1 MSQYDSAHVTWMLL
15 CICLL
20 VFMQLGFSCLE
31 AGAVRAKNSINVVI
45 KNCLDFCVS
54 ILCFTFVGFAL
65 MFASAESIGSQILAN
80 FSLTDTKLIIFILFH
95 AMFCATTVTIIS
107 GAVAERMSLSGYIS
121 ITVITAVV
129 IYPLCGRWVWG
140 GALFDGVRND
150 WLTQLGFH
158 DFAGGTLVHSVGG
171 WIALASVIIVGPRIG
186 RFGDDSQPIR
196 PSSLPLA
203 SLGVFM
209 LWIGWMGFNG
219 GSQLMLTNQTTSILY
234 ITVLGGVAGMSS
246 AALASKI
253 VHMQP
258 QVILILN
265 GGLAGLVAITAGADI
280 LTPWQ
285 ALLLGAI
292 CGLLPQF
299 SEKTLE
305 KYQIDDGV
313 GVIPVHLF
321 AGIVGTLAIGLLMP
335 LTEGVSR
342 LEQLG
347 VQVFGVIVVGSTA
360 FSIAYVSLKLISLR
374 VIMRV
379 PKAGEL
385 VGLNVWEH
393 GASTAQI
400 DLLRQMSVQAELGLF
415 NHRIVVE
422 PHTEEHHIATYYNT
436 VLDKFN
442 EVQEEREKALEKA
455 VWLAEHDALTGV
467 KNRRA
472 VTQVLTQEY
481 ERISRGGN
489 KASVAIIDIDFF
501 KNINDKYGHDIG
513 DKTLIHFTQLVSSML
528 RKTDM
533 FGRIGGEE
541 FVVLF
546 TDTDIHPALEKLEKI
561 RAELKSCPLH
571 LERDSLSF
579 TFSAGLTL
587 MSRTRNIE
595 ASLKAAD
602 TALFEAKKQG
612 RDKILT
618 VD

>member
-1 MSQYDSAHVTWMLL
+1 MLL

-31 AGAVRAKNSINVVI
+31 AGSVRAKNSINVVI

-65 MFASAESIGSQILAN
+65 MFAPAESIGSQILAN

-107 GAVAERMSLSGYIS
+107 GAIAERMSLSGYVS
-121 ITVITAVV
+121 IAVITAVI
-129 IYPLCGRWVWG
+129 IYPLCGRWIWG
-140 GALFDGVRND
+140 GTLFDGVQND

-219 GSQLMLTNQTTSILY
+219 GSQLMLTNQTASILY

-280 LTPWQ
+280 LMPWQ

-299 SEKTLE
+299 SERMLE

-321 AGIVGTLAIGLLMP
+321 AGIVGTLAIGLFMP
-335 LTEGVSR
+335 LNEGVSR

-347 VQVFGVIVVGSTA
+347 VQLFGVVVVGGAA

-374 VIMRV
+374 VILRV

-393 GASTAQI
+393 GASTAKI

-415 NHRIVVE
+415 NHRVVVE

-467 KNRRA
+467 KHRRA

-501 KNINDKYGHDIG
+501 KKINDKYGHDVG

-541 FVVLF
+541 FVLLF
-546 TDTDIHPALEKLEKI
+546 TDTEVSLALEKLEKI
-561 RAELKSCPLH
+561 RAELKNCPLH
-571 LERDSLSF
+571 LEHDSLSF

-587 MSRTRNIE
+587 LSETRNIE

>member
-1 MSQYDSAHVTWMLL
+1 
-15 CICLL
+15 
-20 VFMQLGFSCLE
+20 
-31 AGAVRAKNSINVVI
+31 
-45 KNCLDFCVS
+45 
-54 ILCFTFVGFAL
+54 
-65 MFASAESIGSQILAN
+65 MFAPVASMGTQALAN
-80 FSLTDTKLIIFILFH
+80 FSLSDTKLIIFILFH

-107 GAVAERMSLSGYIS
+107 GAVAERMSLSGYVS
-121 ITVITAVV
+121 IAVITAVV

-140 GALFDGVRND
+140 GILFTDVQGD

-171 WIALASVIIVGPRIG
+171 WIALASVMIVGPRIG
-186 RFGDDSQPIR
+186 RFGEDSQPIR

-219 GSQLMLTNQTTSILY
+219 GSQLMLTNQTASILY

-265 GGLAGLVAITAGADI
+265 GGLAGLVAITTGADL

-285 ALLLGAI
+285 ALLMGAV

-299 SEKTLE
+299 SEKLLD

-321 AGIVGTLAIGLLMP
+321 AGIVGTLGIGLFMP

-347 VQVFGVIVVGSTA
+347 VQLYGIVVIGCVA
-360 FSIAYVSLKLISLR
+360 FSIAYVSLKLISLK
-374 VIMRV
+374 IILRV

-442 EVQEEREKALEKA
+442 EVQKDREKALEKA

-481 ERISRGGN
+481 ERILRGGN
-489 KASVAIIDIDFF
+489 SACVAIIDIDFF
-501 KNINDKYGHDIG
+501 KKINDEHGHDVG
-513 DKTLIHFTQLVSSML
+513 DQTLVHFTKLVSSML

-546 TDTDIHPALEKLEKI
+546 TDTDIPPALEKLQKI
-561 RAELKSCPLH
+561 QAELKTSPLH
-571 LERDSLSF
+571 LEHDSLAF
-579 TFSAGLTL
+579 TFSAGLTPL
-587 MSRTRNIE
+587 SGARNIE

-602 TALFEAKKQG
+602 SALFDAKKQG
-612 RDKILT
+612 RNKILT
-618 VD
+618 VS